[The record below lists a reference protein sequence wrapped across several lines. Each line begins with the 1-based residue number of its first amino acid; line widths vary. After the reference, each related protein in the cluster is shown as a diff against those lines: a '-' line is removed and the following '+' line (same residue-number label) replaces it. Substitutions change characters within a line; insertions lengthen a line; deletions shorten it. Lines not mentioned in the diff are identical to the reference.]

1 MWSGLVDALV
11 CINNPKPS
19 IQSGFSLL
27 EVLLAF
33 VIMGLVVA
41 GILQLTGNSLRNV
54 IIADEYSYAVQIA
67 ESKMA
72 EVGNSISVEQG
83 EHSGILHEKF
93 KWQISITDAQLPL
106 PEDMP
111 PLSATPYLI
120 AVDVT
125 WPIKVHKHHFHL
137 SSLRFGATP

>member
-1 MWSGLVDALV
+1 MDASV
-11 CINNPKPS
+11 CIKSKAS

-54 IIADEYSYAVQIA
+54 VIADEYSYAVQIA
-67 ESKMA
+67 ESKMV
-72 EVGNSISVEQG
+72 EVGHSIPIEQG

-93 KWQISITDAQLPL
+93 QWQINITDAQLPL

-111 PLSATPYLI
+111 PLATTLYLI
-120 AVDVT
+120 SVDVT
-125 WPIKVHKHHFHL
+125 WPIKAYKHHFHL
-137 SSLRFGATP
+137 SSLRFGETQ